1 MIQFAPFGASGGGIP
16 VSMRQFIPANGLA
29 GFAQQTPAVQAL
41 YRSGRTS
48 GGRRRRTAKKKAAG
62 VKRVAKRAKSRTKST
77 AKRFVKGSA
86 AAKRHMAKIRKMR
99 KR

>member
-1 MIQFAPFGASGGGIP
+1 
-16 VSMRQFIPANGLA
+16 MRQFIPPNGLA

-41 YRSGRTS
+41 YRKGRSGGS
-48 GGRRRRTAKKKAAG
+48 GRRRKKKAAG
-62 VKRVAKRAKSRTKST
+62 AVKRVSRRKSAKAASRK